1 MFIYENEK
9 NNTHLVIGEKYRI
22 QTKKGIVQKY
32 LSYIDK
38 RTNCLYFVENEKDI
52 NDSSMG
58 YMFGVRGTVH
68 STKNVL
74 GKNFSYQ
81 STH

>member
-22 QTKKGIVQKY
+22 QTKKGIVEKY

-38 RTNCLYFVENEKDI
+38 RTKMLYFVENKKDI
-52 NDSSMG
+52 NNAQLG
-58 YMFGVRGTVH
+58 YLFTTRGTMH

-74 GKNFSYQ
+74 GKV
-81 STH
+81 

>member
-38 RTNCLYFVENEKDI
+38 RTKMLYFVENEKDI
-52 NDSSMG
+52 NDSNIG
-58 YMFGVRGTVH
+58 YMFGTRGTMH
-68 STKNVL
+68 STKNVI
-74 GKNFSYQ
+74 GIV
-81 STH
+81 